1 MKLISHKSENLS
13 KEIQIKILKL
23 KKEYWKYDLKSQLDW
38 FKNNILINDIHNCLF
53 FKKILAGYTCLRKRK
68 LIQNNKKI
76 PFLLFD
82 TLIIKKKY
90 QKNSFGKNIMKF
102 NNQIIKKKNC
112 PSYLLTTK
120 KNIGFYLKNDWKII
134 NTSFTFKNHKV
145 NKDKILMGFN
155 LKKCKNKKKGRLTFV
170 I

>member
-1 MKLISHKSENLS
+1 MKLISHKSGNLP
-13 KEIQIKILKL
+13 KKIQIKILKL
-23 KKEYWKYDLKSQLDW
+23 KKEYWKYDLKSQSDW

-68 LIQNNKKI
+68 LIQSKRKI

-90 QKNSFGKNIMKF
+90 QKNRFGKNIMKF
-102 NNQIIKKKNC
+102 NNKIIKKKNC

-120 KNIGFYLKNDWKII
+120 KNISFYLKNDWKII
-134 NTSFTFKNHKV
+134 NRSFTFKNHKV

-155 LKKCKNKKKGRLTFV
+155 LKKHKIKKKGRLTFV